1 MLAAFTGIAAG
12 LSAAGWIPLIFS
24 GSWAEW
30 LKFVWTAAAAALST
44 FMSVLLIKAFIET
57 LYLAPKKLAA
67 QLSAMPEQERAGVIA
82 AYPGAKQ
89 LGERWFMPE
98 HILFYTRRRAIILR
112 YDAIKTVSPQDG
124 DLRLGS
130 SAGDITMP
138 VKSGENAGIIY
149 AVLRSRNPELKADFG
164 ASEDKTEN
172 SDKNEQQ
179 S

>member
-1 MLAAFTGIAAG
+1 MLAACAGIAAG
-12 LSAAGWIPLIFS
+12 LSAACWIPLIFS
-24 GSWAEW
+24 GSWTEW
-30 LKFVWTAAAAALST
+30 LKFIWTAAAAALST
-44 FMSVLLIKAFIET
+44 FMAVLLIKAFIET

-82 AYPGAKQ
+82 AYPEAKQ

-98 HILFYTRRRAIILR
+98 HILFYTQRRAIILR

-130 SAGDITMP
+130 SAGDIVMP
-138 VKSGENAGIIY
+138 VKSGENAGIIF
-149 AVLRSRNPELKADFG
+149 ALLRSRNPELKADLEPSG
-164 ASEDKTEN
+164 DKTEN
-172 SDKNEQQ
+172 SEKDKQQ

>member
-1 MLAAFTGIAAG
+1 MLAACTGIAAA
-12 LSAAGWIPLIFS
+12 LSAACWIPLIFS

-30 LKFVWTAAAAALST
+30 LKFVWTAAAAALSA
-44 FMSVLLIKAFIET
+44 FMAVLLIKAFIET

-67 QLSAMPEQERAGVIA
+67 QLSAMPEQERAGVTA
-82 AYPGAKQ
+82 AYPEAKQ

-98 HILFYTRRRAIILR
+98 HILFYTQRRAIILR

-130 SAGDITMP
+130 SAGDIVMP
-138 VKSGENAGIIY
+138 VRSGENAGIIF
-149 AVLRSRNPELKADFG
+149 ALLRSRNPELKADLEPSG
-164 ASEDKTEN
+164 DKTEN
-172 SDKNEQQ
+172 SEKDKQQ

>member
-1 MLAAFTGIAAG
+1 MLAICAAIAAV

-24 GSWAEW
+24 GSWADW
-30 LKFVWTAAAAALST
+30 LKFVWTAAAAALSA
-44 FMSVLLIKAFIET
+44 FMAVLLIKALIET

-89 LGERWFMPE
+89 LGERWFLPE

-130 SAGDITMP
+130 SSGDIIMP
-138 VKSGENAGIIY
+138 VKSGENAGIIF
-149 AVLRSRNPELKADFG
+149 ALLRSRNPELKADFNS
-164 ASEDKTEN
+164 SEDKTEDTEK
-172 SDKNEQQ
+172 DKQQ